1 MKKILLVKRSV
12 KIGENLTTKKKFP
25 TGTGNTDGEQRKAM
39 IYIIIQQVKYII
51 APVKFQ

>member
-25 TGTGNTDGEQRKAM
+25 IGTLIPMGKRKKLCLM
-39 IYIIIQQVKYII
+39 HNCLKQFKYSI
-51 APVKFQ
+51 AL